1 MYLKDGA
8 VDDGAHRLCV
18 LSPLGV
24 GGAGVG
30 RGSLRKSTAGPGKLP
45 GKGGHAVLHV
55 SLWGGEVIVLVPR

>member
-1 MYLKDGA
+1 M
-8 VDDGAHRLCV
+8 DDGARRLCV
-18 LSPLGV
+18 LPPLGV

-30 RGSLRKSTAGPGKLP
+30 RSSLRQSTVGPGELP